1 MLTKYFCSE
10 YAASEKPLEGISSA
24 KLAAAMRARGIDVT
38 QLDRGED
45 IIKQV
50 LGMAEPGDLIITM
63 GAGDVTELGHKIADC
78 LCKWKNE

>member
-1 MLTKYFCSE
+1 
-10 YAASEKPLEGISSA
+10 
-24 KLAAAMRARGIDVT
+24 MRARGIDVT